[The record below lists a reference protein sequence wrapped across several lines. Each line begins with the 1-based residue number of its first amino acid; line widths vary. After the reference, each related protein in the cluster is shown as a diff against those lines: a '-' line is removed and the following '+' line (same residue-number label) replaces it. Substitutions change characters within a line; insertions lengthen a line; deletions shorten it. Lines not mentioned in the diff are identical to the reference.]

1 MSDSEQ
7 NEPTQRVHKVVI
19 RGTVEGY
26 DVASMEDL
34 NKIMNE
40 IGLQHAEIETLKNQL
55 SELQN
60 TLTAVNSKLERIESF
75 LKSFR

>member
-34 NKIMNE
+34 NKIMND

-60 TLTAVNSKLERIESF
+60 TLTAVNSKLERIEGF